1 MTGTV
6 DIRRRNYSISNIMLS
21 NYRIMVFDQVRFAAL
36 MATEGNIFS
45 RVTNSVCLL

>member
-6 DIRRRNYSISNIMLS
+6 DIRCGNYSISNIMLN
-21 NYRIMVFDQVRFAAL
+21 NYRVMVFVHIRFAAL

-45 RVTNSVCLL
+45 RVTNSVYLL